1 MKKILGYTL
10 IFIAIAFFGCADLD
24 DPQPR
29 NSISTEFAVV
39 DRASAQAALNGV
51 YSDMQD
57 GDLAFDGWLSLA
69 QYFSDETVF
78 TGTFPTRLEFGN
90 FNVFPANG
98 TMATVYS
105 DFYEVINRANN
116 VIALVPGVE
125 DEAFTM
131 EERQS
136 VIAEARFIRAHVY
149 LTLVNQWQDV
159 PLILEPTIDVGE
171 ALEVNVTSA
180 DEIYA
185 QVIEDFT
192 FAQNNLTRAS
202 DEFLASQEAA
212 TAFLARIALYR
223 ADYGQALTL
232 ASSIIDGVD
241 LSTIPY
247 LSDNIYS
254 LNFTSVDGS
263 SIPFFYGPAELGGR
277 HSIEPSAFYM
287 SSFEDGD
294 TRAALSFV
302 DDAAVASVP
311 YGIKY
316 PSFDAGSSGSATD
329 PIFFIRH
336 AEMFLIAAE
345 AAAQTGD
352 FASASTFIN
361 AVRSRAGLDD
371 ITLDAGNFIDAI
383 LQERLV
389 ELAMEGS
396 HRLLDLRRTGNAG
409 AVLGPLGYDVPCDD
423 IWPLPQRD
431 VDRNRNLNQNDCC
444 NC

>member
-1 MKKILGYTL
+1 MKNILGYTFIISL
-10 IFIAIAFFGCADLD
+10 IGFFGCADLD

-29 NSISTEFAVV
+29 NSIGTQFAVV
-39 DRASAQAALNGV
+39 DQASAVAAMNGV

-57 GDLAFDGWLSLA
+57 ATLAFDGWLGLP
-69 QYFSDETVF
+69 QYFSDETIF

-90 FNVFPANG
+90 FNVFPANN
-98 TMATVYS
+98 TSSAVYT

-116 VIALVPGVE
+116 VIALIPQVE
-125 DEAFTM
+125 DEAFT
-131 EERQS
+131 EAARNGI
-136 VIAEARFIRAHVY
+136 IAEARFVRAQVY
-149 LTLVNQWQDV
+149 LSLVTYYQDI
-159 PLILEPTIDVGE
+159 PLVLTPTIDVGE
-171 ALEVNVTSA
+171 VLEVNLSSV

-185 QVIEDFT
+185 QIIEDFT
-192 FAQNNLTRAS
+192 FAQTNLTRES
-202 DEFLASQEAA
+202 DVFLASQQAA
-212 TAFLARIALYR
+212 TAFLARVALYR
-223 ADYGQALTL
+223 ENYAQALTL
-232 ASSIIDGVD
+232 ASSVVDGID
-241 LSTIPY
+241 LSTISY

-254 LNFTSVDGS
+254 LNFTAVDGN
-263 SIPFFYGPAELGGR
+263 SIAFFYAPAELGGR
-277 HSIEPSAFYM
+277 HSIEPSMSYMNAF
-287 SSFEDGD
+287 EAGD
-294 TRAALSFV
+294 QRAALSFV
-302 DDAAVASVP
+302 NDTLIASVP

-316 PSFDAGSSGSATD
+316 PSFDAANSGSATD

-352 FASASTFIN
+352 FAAASGFIN
-361 AVRSRAGLDD
+361 QVRNRAGLGD

-389 ELAMEGS
+389 ELGMEGA

-423 IWPLPQRD
+423 VWPLPQRD
-431 VDRNRNLNQNDCC
+431 VDRNRNIIQNDCC